1 MAQSAPPAT
10 QSIEDLAIN
19 TVRTLS
25 MDAVQKAESGHPGT
39 PMALAPLGYVLFRK
53 HLRHDPADPHWPD
66 RDRFVL
72 SCGHAS
78 MFLYSLLHL
87 TGYDLT
93 LDDIKQFRQWGSRT
107 PGHPEYGFTPGVETT
122 TGPLGQGV
130 GNAIGMAVAEAHL
143 AATFNRDGHRV
154 VDHHTW
160 FVASDGDIMEGV
172 SHEAASFAGHFKLAK
187 LIGFY
192 DDNRITIDG
201 STELTYSDDA
211 AMRFESYGWHVQR
224 IQDINDLAALDAAI
238 GKAKAET
245 ERPSLIILR
254 TRIGYG
260 SPNRADTSKAH
271 GEPLGHDEIRLTKEA
286 LGWPSLEPFHVPE
299 EALAHW
305 REALPRGADLRR
317 EWQARWDDYAR
328 AFPAEAKELSRR
340 LGGTLR
346 GEWAREM
353 PHLEGSAAVT
363 PETMAEPSAEAA
375 AEDPH
380 GSAHRAMRGDLPSG
394 WESALPTFSAET
406 GAMASRAASGKV
418 LNAIAPQVPELVG
431 GSADL
436 AGSNL
441 TTVKDAGTF
450 APGNHAGRN
459 MHFGI
464 REHGMGSIMNGMA
477 LHGGLIPYGG
487 TFLVFADYMRPAI
500 RLAALMRQHVIYVFT
515 HDSIG
520 LGEDGPTHQPV
531 EQLTSLR
538 CIPGMTVI
546 RPADAGETVEAWR
559 AALTNTHGPVA
570 LVLTRQ
576 KLGFIDRHRYASAAG
591 VAKGGYTL
599 AEASGGEPRAV
610 LMSSGSEVAL
620 ALRAR
625 ERLEHLGVA
634 SRVVSVPSL
643 ELLARQPAEYRDSV
657 LPPGTFRVAIEAA
670 HPMSWH
676 PWVGADGIVLG
687 IDRFGASAPYE
698 RVYEELGLTVDG
710 IVTAVLRALGEER

>member
-1 MAQSAPPAT
+1 MAQSTPSAT
-10 QSIEDLAIN
+10 QSLEELAIN

-25 MDAVQKAESGHPGT
+25 MDAVQQAESGHPGT

-78 MFLYSLLHL
+78 MLLYSLLYL
-87 TGYDLT
+87 TGYDLS

-130 GNAIGMAVAEAHL
+130 GNAVGMAVAEAHL
-143 AATFNRDGHRV
+143 AAVFNREGHRIL
-154 VDHHTW
+154 DHYTY
-160 FVASDGDIMEGV
+160 FVASDGDIMEGI

-224 IQDINDLAALDAAI
+224 VQDVNDLDALDAAI
-238 GKAKAET
+238 ERAKEET
-245 ERPSLIILR
+245 DRPSLIILR
-254 TRIGYG
+254 THIGYG
-260 SPNRADTSKAH
+260 SPNRVDTSKAH
-271 GEPLGHDEIRLTKEA
+271 GEPLGKEEIRLTKEA
-286 LGWPSLEPFHVPE
+286 LGWPSPEPFHVPDE
-299 EALAHW
+299 SLAHW
-305 REALPRGADLRR
+305 REAKDRGAALHEGWRK
-317 EWQARWDDYAR
+317 QWDAYAA
-328 AFPAEAKELSRR
+328 AFPDDAAELDRR
-340 LGGTLR
+340 LGGKLR
-346 GEWAREM
+346 GDWARAM
-353 PHLEGSAAVT
+353 PDADDDGGMTADTVA
-363 PETMAEPSAEAA
+363 PPSHSDAI
-375 AEDPH
+375 EDPH
-380 GSAHRAMRGDLPSG
+380 GSAHRAMRGELPGG
-394 WESALPTFSAET
+394 WESALPTFTAET
-406 GAMASRAASGKV
+406 GAVASRAASGKV
-418 LNAIAPQVPELVG
+418 LNAIAPQVPELIG

-441 TTVKDAGTF
+441 TTVKDAASF
-450 APGNHAGRN
+450 APGRYAGRN

-464 REHGMGSIMNGMA
+464 REHGMASIMNGMA
-477 LHGGLIPYGG
+477 LHGGVIPYGG

-500 RLAALMRQHVIYVFT
+500 RLAALMGLHVIYVFT

-531 EQLTSLR
+531 EHLTSLR

-559 AALTNTHGPVA
+559 AAITSTHGPVA

-599 AEASGGEPRAV
+599 AEASGGTPRVV

-620 ALRAR
+620 VLRAR

-634 SRVVSVPSL
+634 SRVVSMPSL
-643 ELLARQPAEYRDSV
+643 DLFARQPAEYRDSV
-657 LPPGTFRVAIEAA
+657 LPAGMLRVAVEAA

-676 PWVGADGIVLG
+676 RWVGADGIVLG
-687 IDRFGASAPYE
+687 IERFGASAPYE
-698 RVYEELGLTVDG
+698 RVFEELGLTAEG
-710 IVTAVLRALGEER
+710 IVNAVLVALGEER